1 MTSQQPENPV
11 RVRFAPSPTG
21 LLHVGNLRTGLF
33 AWVFARQ
40 AGGVFILRIE
50 DTDRERSE
58 KQFEDFIYRDLGWF
72 GMDWDEGPDVDGPF
86 GPYRQSERFDLYRAQ
101 AEELVRG
108 GQAFRCFCREEDL
121 VELAEHA
128 KRTGASW
135 RYPGTCH
142 GLTEDEVRTRSEKGE
157 PFVLRLRVRAG
168 PIVFDDI
175 VHGEVRFSSDV
186 ISDPILLRSDGTPT
200 YNYAVVI
207 DDALMEI
214 SHVIRGDDHLSNTPK
229 QVLIYEALGRRT
241 PRFAHLSTILGP
253 DQTRLSKRHGV
264 TSIEQCRKAGYL
276 PEALMNYIALLGW
289 SPGGGGSEVVPR
301 DRLIREFRLDRV
313 NKNPAIFDMQKLNF
327 INRHYMRE
335 DPSTIGLVR
344 EALAD
349 QGMLPDTDPD
359 GWAKL
364 VVDTLIG
371 GVDMVSEVPTLLETV
386 LSFPL
391 KEADLDPNMVEDP
404 GVLDLIRQFRV
415 ELDRSR
421 RLTFEDFQSIVRTLK
436 QSTGKKGRHLFH
448 PLRVA
453 LTARSSGPE
462 LDKLIPLVEKA
473 SELGVVGVPGCR
485 ERVEAFLSRYG

>member
-1 MTSQQPENPV
+1 
-11 RVRFAPSPTG
+11 
-21 LLHVGNLRTGLF
+21 
-33 AWVFARQ
+33 
-40 AGGVFILRIE
+40 
-50 DTDRERSE
+50 
-58 KQFEDFIYRDLGWF
+58 
-72 GMDWDEGPDVDGPF
+72 
-86 GPYRQSERFDLYRAQ
+86 
-101 AEELVRG
+101 
-108 GQAFRCFCREEDL
+108 
-121 VELAEHA
+121 
-128 KRTGASW
+128 
-135 RYPGTCH
+135 
-142 GLTEDEVRTRSEKGE
+142 
-157 PFVLRLRVRAG
+157 
-168 PIVFDDI
+168 
-175 VHGEVRFSSDV
+175 
-186 ISDPILLRSDGTPT
+186 
-200 YNYAVVI
+200 
-207 DDALMEI
+207 
-214 SHVIRGDDHLSNTPK
+214 
-229 QVLIYEALGRRT
+229 
-241 PRFAHLSTILGP
+241 
-253 DQTRLSKRHGV
+253 
-264 TSIEQCRKAGYL
+264 
-276 PEALMNYIALLGW
+276 
-289 SPGGGGSEVVPR
+289 
-301 DRLIREFRLDRV
+301 EFRLDRV

-415 ELDRSR
+415 ELDRSQ

-485 ERVEAFLSRYG
+485 ERVEAF